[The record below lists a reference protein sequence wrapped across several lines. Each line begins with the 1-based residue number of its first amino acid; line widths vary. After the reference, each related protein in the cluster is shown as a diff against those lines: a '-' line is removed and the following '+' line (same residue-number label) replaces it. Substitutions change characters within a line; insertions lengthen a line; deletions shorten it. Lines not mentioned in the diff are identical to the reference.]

1 MRRFLSVDR
10 YGIQNKLN
18 LMESYE
24 NLAGI
29 VNALY
34 QRKKAIIGIT
44 FLTIVL
50 AAGLSLLLPN
60 YYAAETIFYAASPD
74 LAKPSPIGVN
84 EKKMDYYGESEDMD
98 RLFSLALSSELRGKL
113 IQQFNL
119 YDHFKIDKDSKNAEF
134 RIGKKIDQAF
144 TLEKTK
150 YDAFRLSIEDKNPI
164 LSRDMTNF
172 ARDFINTKAQS
183 LIKDTQKKL
192 LLTFEQNISQ
202 KKKDIGVLNIELDSL
217 RNKYEIYD
225 TKSQGQVIA
234 EQLSKSQSK
243 LQNLASRLDSYQSMG
258 IYRDSTRILGIQKKA
273 LNSQISLLKR
283 QAKNYNAG
291 LASVVSLENQQNEA
305 SDQLGID
312 IERYKLLKSTF
323 ETSFDAVHVVEF
335 ANKPL
340 RKSRPKRSIL
350 VLAAGLAAFLITSL
364 AAIAAVYSKKVNW
377 KEVLRSDK

>member
-1 MRRFLSVDR
+1 
-10 YGIQNKLN
+10 
-18 LMESYE
+18 MESYE

-44 FLTIVL
+44 FLTMVL

-217 RNKYEIYD
+217 RNKYEI
-225 TKSQGQVIA
+225 
-234 EQLSKSQSK
+234 
-243 LQNLASRLDSYQSMG
+243 
-258 IYRDSTRILGIQKKA
+258 
-273 LNSQISLLKR
+273 
-283 QAKNYNAG
+283 
-291 LASVVSLENQQNEA
+291 
-305 SDQLGID
+305 
-312 IERYKLLKSTF
+312 
-323 ETSFDAVHVVEF
+323 
-335 ANKPL
+335 
-340 RKSRPKRSIL
+340 
-350 VLAAGLAAFLITSL
+350 
-364 AAIAAVYSKKVNW
+364 
-377 KEVLRSDK
+377 